1 VEPGFSDGSELRPEL
16 NGVTVARGAPGV
28 VLTAATALGTLA
40 AVRCLGEHG
49 VPVVVLD
56 SRRFAAA
63 SWSRHVVHR
72 ELVPQV
78 RPIAPFLSALIAFG
92 ARNPGHVLLAT
103 SDDLAWAIAQHE
115 GILRES
121 FRVVTP
127 PFPTVV
133 RVLDKSEL
141 YAACAE
147 AGLAVPKTWFPVDKA
162 DVVHAA
168 GAARF
173 PVIVKPR
180 AQTFFTSARKGVV
193 VESSDELSEKYWR
206 FALNNRFDSN
216 VSRVRPEMA
225 QPMIQELHDADPVYS
240 VSGFCDPRRGLF
252 VARGARKV
260 LQWPRRAGVGV
271 VFEDAPVDAALAE
284 GVRRLCALTGF
295 FGLFEAEFVR
305 TGDEMQLIDFN
316 PRLFNQVGFDV
327 ARGLPS
333 PYFLYLLALGES
345 SRLAAEVEAA
355 QGWRADGRAVFE
367 HGSMVACTRLAVRL
381 GAPAHHEAN
390 DALRY
395 REPGDA
401 TRVIEAAGDSYD
413 WLPGLI
419 DRVYQ
424 MARMIKHPRSTLRA
438 AARGFG

>member
-1 VEPGFSDGSELRPEL
+1 
-16 NGVTVARGAPGV
+16 V

-63 SWSRHVVHR
+63 AWSRHVVHR
-72 ELVPQV
+72 ELIPEV
-78 RPIAPFLSALIAFG
+78 RPIAPFLSALISFG

-103 SDDLAWAIAQHE
+103 SDDLAWAFAEHE
-115 GILRES
+115 PALREW
-121 FRVVTP
+121 FRLLTP

-133 RVLDKSEL
+133 HVLDKREL
-141 YAACAE
+141 YAACGE
-147 AGLAVPKTWFPVDKA
+147 VGLSVPRTWFP
-162 DVVHAA
+162 A
-168 GAARF
+168 GDAEVERVAQAARF

-180 AQTFFTSARKGVV
+180 AQAFFMSARKGVV
-193 VESSDELSEKYWR
+193 VELPSELCAKYRWFAADNR
-206 FALNNRFDSN
+206 FASTILRT
-216 VSRVRPEMA
+216 RPEMTR
-225 QPMIQELHDADPVYS
+225 PMIQELHAADPVYS

-252 VARGARKV
+252 VARGARKM
-260 LQWPRRAGVGV
+260 LQWPRRAGVGM
-271 VFEDAPVDAALAE
+271 VFEDAPLDAALAE

-305 TGDEMQLIDFN
+305 TVDDMELIDFN

-333 PYFLYLLALGES
+333 PYFAYLLARGEF
-345 SRLAAEVEAA
+345 SRLEAAVEAA
-355 QGWRADGRAVFE
+355 REWRSDRHVVFE
-367 HGSMVACTRLAVRL
+367 HGSMVVYTRLAVRI
-381 GAPAHHEAN
+381 GAR
-390 DALRY
+390 ALRGEGEDPLHQA
-395 REPGDA
+395 RRGDRDEGDDG
-401 TRVIEAAGDSYD
+401 TCVVEAVADAYD

-424 MARMIKHPRSTLRA
+424 LAKMVKHPRSTLRM